1 MCCSKA
7 FKKAIVRTFSAKGGV
22 LWESMSDKQLCQY
35 LMSLTETFY
44 STNGCV
50 KKAALILGKQ
60 PDSDVYV
67 FGDKMQVRNINI
79 RKFM

>member
-1 MCCSKA
+1 MQDRCA
-7 FKKAIVRTFSAKGGV
+7 RPRDHAGGV
-22 LWESMSDKQLCQY
+22 KRVCQY

-44 STNGCV
+44 STNGCI

-60 PDSDVYV
+60 PDSNVYV